1 MRTGRMSPV
10 TTRHCHKGS
19 HNTDVAHRSRPE
31 TLGPCRSESFVANT
45 LFIGPPSSCLST
57 KVPGQFPFRLPP
69 SVAGGRRNVLRQRA
83 DRMRKLSRWADN
95 SKGSIHGPKRVR
107 HGRLRPSPMGL
118 SELKGWAENPS
129 TSQRVKSLLRAPA
142 DSGSLSE
149 WREHGDRENA
159 ILPTPRLMLPIFDVP
174 QPVIR
179 STRHRRWPRL
189 APGSP
194 PWRRRRSSY
203 CHAAWRRCRCAPF
216 PVRHRDAALQ
226 SIHRSCLPRP

>member
-1 MRTGRMSPV
+1 MS
-10 TTRHCHKGS
+10 
-19 HNTDVAHRSRPE
+19 
-31 TLGPCRSESFVANT
+31 SESFVANT
-45 LFIGPPSSCLST
+45 LFIGPPFSCLST
-57 KVPGQFPFRLPP
+57 EVPGRFPFRLPP
-69 SVAGGRRNVLRQRA
+69 SVAGGRRNVLSQRA

-95 SKGSIHGPKRVR
+95 SKWEHSRAQTGASPGVFDLL
-107 HGRLRPSPMGL
+107 RLGL
-118 SELKGWAENPS
+118 SEPKGWAKNPS
-129 TSQRVKSLLRAPA
+129 TSQRMKSLLRSRG

-159 ILPTPRLMLPIFDVP
+159 VLPTPRLILPIFDVP